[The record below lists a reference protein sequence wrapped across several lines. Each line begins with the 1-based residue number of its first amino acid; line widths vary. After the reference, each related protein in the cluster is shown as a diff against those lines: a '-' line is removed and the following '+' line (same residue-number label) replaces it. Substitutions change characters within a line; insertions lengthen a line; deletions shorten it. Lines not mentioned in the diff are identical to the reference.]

1 MAIAEQRRFETVKD
15 VVQNHD
21 ATTILGYSIFSIAL
35 LIAIYFDSMSP
46 GALPGDLSS
55 MIVFP

>member
-1 MAIAEQRRFETVKD
+1 MGIAEQRRFETVKA
-15 VVQNHD
+15 VARYHD
-21 ATTILGYSIFSIAL
+21 TTRILGYSIFSIAL
-35 LIAIYFDSMSP
+35 LITIYFDSMSP